1 MMKRLPIDIVR
12 QIMEYDGRIKYRN
25 GVFINQIPKTDER
38 YNIFRSIPI
47 KNYFLGSSVS
57 LFVCFHEN
65 CLISSS
71 FIGSKYILYLD
82 ILHYVNAITVLFV
95 SGDNTNTKHEFY
107 MLL

>member
-38 YNIFRSIPI
+38 YNIFRSIPM
-47 KNYFLGSSVS
+47 KNYFLGSPVS

-65 CLISSS
+65 GRISSL
-71 FIGSKYILYLD
+71 FIGSKYIMYRH
-82 ILHYVNAITVLFV
+82 ILARRRFTPINQSVYNL
-95 SGDNTNTKHEFY
+95 
-107 MLL
+107 